1 MIKNSEK
8 LKVIKMFGISTGQY
22 QFSETTT
29 EKCLENLKM
38 FIKDHLVLVLRLKI
52 LLAFNHL
59 IKEEIFTIFIF
70 MIKEDK
76 I

>member
-1 MIKNSEK
+1 MLNK
-8 LKVIKMFGISTGQY
+8 LK
-22 QFSETTT
+22 
-29 EKCLENLKM
+29 LLNLKM